1 MVTTNHSLPS
11 EADFARLEGELFA
24 RIGRKHRG
32 QVLRHRLAAA
42 AIVVA
47 VAGAGV
53 AAGTV
58 ANPTEEHTFA
68 NCYAAASTSSALIPT
83 QFAKNNYYIQPSSA
97 NVARAVRQCGAL
109 WDAGLYGSASQ
120 PRLQACLADNLVL
133 AVFPRTKAEGSVAEF
148 CEKLGMS
155 AP

>member
-11 EADFARLEGELFA
+11 ESDFARLEGELFA
-24 RIGRKHRG
+24 RIDRKHRG

-42 AIVVA
+42 TIVVA

-58 ANPTEEHTFA
+58 ANPTQEHAFA
-68 NCYAAASTSSALIPT
+68 NCYASASTSSTMHQADFALKDEYTRPT
-83 QFAKNNYYIQPSSA
+83 RTDE
-97 NVARAVRQCGAL
+97 ARAIAQCGSL
-109 WDAGLYGSASQ
+109 WDAGVYGNPSR
-120 PRLQACLADNLVL
+120 PRLQACLADNLVIS
-133 AVFPRTKAEGSVAEF
+133 VFPRGNRSGSATAF
-148 CEKLGMS
+148 CENLGMS